1 MWTSAILS
9 GPGERRQ
16 FEDVVPNPLRNK
28 VDQSIHSH
36 DDLLSSDA
44 GDEDT
49 EVIEIYINSSAFG
62 TNLAVGPGQ
71 RITGFPFHC
80 SCLEVFR
87 KAQSIRSASIDEIQ
101 ALFDLLRSFPRHEL
115 VDFGHKYGGIAM
127 YDLELNIF
135 HLTYSIPPLDRLL
148 PGEEPRSVYIR
159 DDEAGQ
165 ELQKHNPL
173 EIEEIQLTFGHSENV
188 TNLPSPVQPREPFM
202 TAGTG
207 VPDPFG
213 KLPVEILQLILDVL
227 SSEDVVSVKQ
237 SSRPFQYT
245 PLADTFWRSR
255 FEPGREFGHIFE
267 EKDYFRFRN
276 GEWKTI
282 YHKFRTLNLT
292 PTLVNR
298 KRIWTLAEVLG
309 GLLSTKRNVSQCFG
323 TPLRSYFEAT
333 AQQMEEDGSW
343 MKASRCLRAFNEDF
357 DTGSRTLFARAI
369 VVPQNLDG
377 ILISTVEVLGN
388 TYICG
393 MRLQHSEGPAI
404 RLGYVRPGAETLCTW
419 RTGKRPTSFVGLHL
433 AQGQRGIHGLA
444 IVSSKNGLSDWVGEH
459 YRIPKRRL
467 VSVARHSRTT
477 NSITMIE
484 GGFDVSYSRKDRP
497 VTLQPPIIKLQYRL

>member
-16 FEDVVPNPLRNK
+16 FEDVVPNPLRDNA
-28 VDQSIHSH
+28 DHSIHSH
-36 DDLLSSDA
+36 DHSLSSDT
-44 GDEDT
+44 GDEDP
-49 EVIEIYINSSAFG
+49 EVIEIDINSSAFG

-80 SCLEVFR
+80 SCWELFR
-87 KAQSIRSASIDEIQ
+87 KAQGTRSASIDEIQ

-115 VDFGHKYGGIAM
+115 VDFGHKYGGIAT

-135 HLTYSIPPLDRLL
+135 HLTYSIAPLIRLL

-159 DDEAGQ
+159 DNEAGQ

-173 EIEEIQLTFGHSENV
+173 EIEEIQPIFGHKEDV
-188 TNLPSPVQPREPFM
+188 TNQPSPAQPREPFV

-207 VPDPFG
+207 VSDPFR
-213 KLPVEILQLILDVL
+213 KVPVEILQLILGVL
-227 SSEDVVSVKQ
+227 SSQDVVSVKQ
-237 SSRPFQYT
+237 SSRPFQHT

-255 FEPGREFGHIFE
+255 FEPGRELGHIFE
-267 EKDYFRFRN
+267 ARDYLRFRN

-282 YHKFRTLNLT
+282 YHKCKALNRT
-292 PTLVNR
+292 PTLMNR
-298 KRIWTLAEVLG
+298 ERIWTLAEVLS
-309 GLLSTKRNVSQCFG
+309 GLLSTKRNLSQCFG

-333 AQQMEEDGSW
+333 AQQLEEDGSW
-343 MKASRCLRAFNEDF
+343 LKASRCLRAYNEDF

-369 VVPQNLDG
+369 VIPQNIDR
-377 ILISTVEVLGN
+377 ILISTVEVLEK

-393 MRLQHSEGPAI
+393 MRFQHSEGPAI
-404 RLGYVRPGAETLCTW
+404 RLGYVRPQAETLCTW
-419 RTGKRPTSFVGLHL
+419 RTGTRPRGFVGFHL

-444 IVSSKNGLSDWVGEH
+444 IISSKDGLSDWVGEH
-459 YRIPKRRL
+459 HRFPKRRL
-467 VSVARHSRTT
+467 MSVACHSRTT

-484 GGFDVSYSRKDRP
+484 GGLDVSYSR
-497 VTLQPPIIKLQYRL
+497 VN